1 MSLVSRIQ
9 DLATRVATE
18 CKSIRTLV
26 NGNTSD
32 LSALTTT
39 AKGNLVAAVNELK
52 SAIDAAAANGGAAI
66 DDANTASSTTWS
78 SNKID
83 AEITAA
89 INAVLDGAPAALD
102 TLEELAAAIGDD
114 ANFATTITTGLANRV
129 RFDAAQT
136 LTGPQQA
143 QARGNIGAQDAANI
157 GDPDT
162 NYVTTFNTGLL

>member
-1 MSLVSRIQ
+1 MSLVSRVQ

-52 SAIDAAAANGGAAI
+52 AAIDAAV
-66 DDANTASSTTWS
+66 ASSGAVINDGATNGTETWS

-83 AEITAA
+83 GEITAA
-89 INAVLDGAPAALD
+89 INSVLDGAPAALD
-102 TLEELAAAIGDD
+102 TLEEIANALGDD
-114 ANFATTITTGLANRV
+114 ANFASTITTGLANRV
-129 RFDAAQT
+129 RFDAVQT
-136 LTGPQQA
+136 LTGPQQV
-143 QARGNIGAQDAANI
+143 QARGNIGAQDAASI